1 MSIIQICEANLI
13 RSDLYVEYVL
23 NNLNEVKAKD
33 IDDLLP
39 FSDKLPKDLY
49 FNKKNSHIFFS
60 INYEI
65 F

>member
-1 MSIIQICEANLI
+1 MSIIQTCEANLI
-13 RSDLYVEYVL
+13 RPDLYIEYVL

-49 FNKKNSHIFFS
+49 FNKKKSHNFLA
-60 INYEI
+60 
-65 F
+65 

>member
-1 MSIIQICEANLI
+1 MKYS
-13 RSDLYVEYVL
+13 VKV
-23 NNLNEVKAKD
+23 NEVKAKD

-49 FNKKNSHIFFS
+49 FNKKNSHNFFS